1 MTWSLYWFFLKKNDR
16 NEVIKWNF
24 GDSKHET
31 NIDKASVSNLK
42 QIWSINGNNVN
53 WIDYHASFNKLLLQK
68 SSQVKNIWIP
78 YGE

>member
-1 MTWSLYWFFLKKNDR
+1 MNSLIHFQSTTQLMAYGILEIQNTK
-16 NEVIKWNF
+16 
-24 GDSKHET
+24 T
-31 NIDKASVSNLK
+31 NIDIASVSNLK

-53 WIDYHASFNKLLLQK
+53 WINYHARFNKLLLRK